1 MLLALEE
8 AEELLLIL
16 IVGDEVG
23 KVTELQLLV
32 SPTDIVV
39 AEIKKHKL
47 LRVRTFTDATLT
59 HLLTEIILHVR
70 IYEHI
75 KVTEKNDLVYII
87 IAEVDEQLPELR
99 EDVFS

>member
-47 LRVRTFTDATLT
+47 LRV
-59 HLLTEIILHVR
+59 
-70 IYEHI
+70 
-75 KVTEKNDLVYII
+75 
-87 IAEVDEQLPELR
+87 
-99 EDVFS
+99 